1 VTSGIRVA
9 RPAPPLELFRVW
21 SLLVNAVGIEQLRP
35 LEAVSEAR
43 PDNAL
48 LNIQRAAVGSGSG
61 GEGLQYLA
69 DKLLI
74 SPDELVK
81 LVFGLGTLGLP
92 SNSGGA
98 KRPSTK
104 PKIACGD
111 IAELCTKVR

>member
-1 VTSGIRVA
+1 LPKPRSKGRPRAWPMREIVNGIFYVMRA
-9 RPAPPLELFRVW
+9 GCP
-21 SLLVNAVGIEQLRP
+21 
-35 LEAVSEAR
+35 VSEAR

-81 LVFGLGTLGLP
+81 LVFGLVTLGLP
-92 SNSGGA
+92 SSSGGA